1 MNIKKMR
8 EKRNLTQENL
18 AEILNVSQSTVA
30 MWETDKALPR
40 TDKLPAIA
48 KALGCTIDDLL
59 NGE

>member
-40 TDKLPAIA
+40 ADKLPAIA